1 MPTREEL
8 LEEERKL
15 RRLRIIVDMTRN
27 MILQQPINYEE
38 AYELVK
44 FVKRE
49 ALQLFP
55 GKEETF
61 DIIYRS
67 RFNRLLNE
75 KFKTS
80 VCELWILN

>member
-8 LEEERKL
+8 LEEDRKL
-15 RRLRIIVDMTRN
+15 RRLRIIVDMTQS

-38 AYELVK
+38 AYELVR

-55 GKEETF
+55 GKENAF
-61 DIIYRS
+61 DIIYRP

-75 KFKTS
+75 KFGYRLATNLH
-80 VCELWILN
+80 E